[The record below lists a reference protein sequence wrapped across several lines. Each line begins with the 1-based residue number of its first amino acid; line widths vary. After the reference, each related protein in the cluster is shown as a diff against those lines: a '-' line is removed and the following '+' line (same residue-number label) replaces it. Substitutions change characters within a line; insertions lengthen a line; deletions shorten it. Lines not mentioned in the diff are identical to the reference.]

1 MTQEDISLNKFIS
14 SRGICSR
21 READRMI
28 ENGRVTINGRVAKK
42 GNRVAPGDTVTV
54 DGELIT
60 KKQKDVYIL
69 FHKPPGVTCTTDRKD
84 KTNIIDFI
92 GHEQRIFPVGRLD
105 KNSSGLILLTNNGDI
120 VNRILR
126 AENKQEKE
134 YLVMI
139 NKPVNKAFIK
149 RMSEG
154 VPILGTVTKECKVEK
169 VGKQSFRIVL
179 VQGLNRQIR
188 RMCEYL
194 GCRVHELTRVRI
206 MHLSMG
212 RLQPGKWRNLKG
224 SELETLKKRIGI

>member
-1 MTQEDISLNKFIS
+1 MTQDDISLNKFIS

-28 ENGRVTINGRVAKK
+28 EGGRVTINGKVAKK
-42 GNRVAPGDTVTV
+42 GNRVSPGDEVTV
-54 DGELIT
+54 DGEQIT
-60 KKQKDVYIL
+60 KKQKDIYIL
-69 FHKPPGVTCTTDRKD
+69 FHKPPGVTCTTDTKD

-105 KNSSGLILLTNNGDI
+105 KTSSGLILLTNNGDI

-134 YLVMI
+134 YLVKI

-154 VPILGTVTKECKVEK
+154 VPILGTVTKECEVEK

-188 RMCEYL
+188 RMCEHL
-194 GCRVHELTRVRI
+194 GCRVHELTRIRI

-224 SELETLKKRIGI
+224 HELETLKKRIGL